1 MPSVFD
7 DKEFADLVDYFQEID
22 RQKPSFTSFLD
33 ISIDSPDL
41 DTPIL
46 RIKMR
51 DNLVGNLI
59 FRTLHGGVIASILDA
74 MGGHAV
80 FLQIFKQVRGQPRE
94 KQIKRIAKIGS
105 IDLRIDYL
113 RPGTGKTFTASGTIL
128 RTGNKVAVIRME
140 LHNEENKLIAVGTGT
155 YTVG

>member
-7 DKEFADLVDYFQEID
+7 DKEFSDLVDYFQQID
-22 RQKPSFTSFLD
+22 SARPSFTSFLD
-33 ISIDSPDL
+33 FSTDSPDFDHPL
-41 DTPIL
+41 MSF
-46 RIKMR
+46 KMR

-74 MGGHAV
+74 LGGHAV
-80 FLQIFKQVRGQPRE
+80 FLQVFKQVKGQPRE
-94 KQIKRIAKIGS
+94 KQVRRVSKIGS

-113 RPGTGKTFTASGTIL
+113 RPGTGSSFKAIGTTL
-128 RTGNKVAVIRME
+128 RTGNKVAVIRTE

>member
-7 DKEFADLVDYFQEID
+7 DEEFADLVNYFEEID
-22 RQKPSFTSFLD
+22 KKKPSFSSFLD
-33 ISIDSPDL
+33 FSMDSPDFDHPL
-41 DTPIL
+41 LTL
-46 RIKMR
+46 KMR

-59 FRTLHGGVIASILDA
+59 YRTLHGGIIASILDA
-74 MGGHAV
+74 LGGHAV
-80 FLQIFKQVRGQPRE
+80 FLQVFKQVKGQSME
-94 KQIKRIAKIGS
+94 KQLKRVTKIGS

-113 RPGTGKTFTASGTIL
+113 RPGTGKVFTASGAIL
-128 RTGNKVAVIRME
+128 RTGNKVAVTRME